1 MKKDLKGNMAPETKI
16 TEEKSIKNQN
26 RGTTGVK
33 SISRD
38 VSYIMGGMNMSE
50 GGSRDKPL
58 VFQFID
64 WVLRGT
70 SQLMCVNNPL
80 SGFLMI
86 AGFLVQ
92 NPWWALTGCLGTSVS
107 TLAALLLSQDRSAIE
122 TGLHGYNGTL
132 LGLLIAVF
140 SNKGDYY
147 WWLLLPVV
155 VTSMACPVLSSALDS
170 VFSKWDLPVLTL
182 PFNIAVSLYLA
193 ATGHYNLFFPTTLI
207 QPVTPVPNITWS
219 EIEVPLLLKSIPV
232 GISQLFGC
240 DNPWTGGIFLLAVFV
255 ASPLICLYAAVGSAV
270 GMLAGLTAAGYNS
283 VLSCIA
289 IGGIFYAPAWQTHLL
304 AVACA
309 FFCAYLGAALA
320 NSLSVF
326 GIPACTWPFCFSTF
340 LFLLLTTDNSAI
352 YKLPLCK
359 VTYPEA
365 NRVYYLAVE
374 RNRKATVMTKQQ
386 SNMAS

>member
-107 TLAALLLSQDRSAIE
+107 TLAALLLSQDS
-122 TGLHGYNGTL
+122 
-132 LGLLIAVF
+132 
-140 SNKGDYY
+140 
-147 WWLLLPVV
+147 
-155 VTSMACPVLSSALDS
+155 PVLSSALDS